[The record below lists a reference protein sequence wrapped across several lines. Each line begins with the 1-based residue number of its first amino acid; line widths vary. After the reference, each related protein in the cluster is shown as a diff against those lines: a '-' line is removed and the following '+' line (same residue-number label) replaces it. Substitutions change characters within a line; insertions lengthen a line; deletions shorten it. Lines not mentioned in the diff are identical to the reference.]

1 MLALN
6 AAGKYG
12 EAGIARTERNPVSD
26 VLVYRVPNNRVTLAT
41 MIESVTV
48 RCMRPVVLVVLLAN
62 GAAVL
67 AQNGVKPRAKVLL
80 YRERMAQ
87 QFDTVDVVK
96 NALKLNPLL
105 FMRGEIPLYYERAL
119 SNRLSMQVGIGMT
132 WRNYINFNL
141 DADEVDDF
149 GEGTKIIAKPSYHI
163 AARYYFSDDLEQAGP
178 YMELEFAH
186 LDYVKDIAMKD
197 SLRQLTD
204 QKFRDTRT
212 FNDLRLLFGHQSL
225 SATSNWLVDFY
236 GGIGLRDRRMIIVQE
251 SFHPGS
257 SPQDPSRY
265 TYTTKAEDD
274 IVPVLFLGVRVGLGF

>member
-1 MLALN
+1 M
-6 AAGKYG
+6 
-12 EAGIARTERNPVSD
+12 IDS
-26 VLVYRVPNNRVTLAT
+26 VTL
-41 MIESVTV
+41 
-48 RCMRPVVLVVLLAN
+48 RCLRPFLLVMLMAN
-62 GAAVL
+62 VPCL
-67 AQNGVKPRAKVLL
+67 FAQDTAKPRTKVLL
-80 YRERMAQ
+80 YRERMAA

-119 SNRLSMQVGIGMT
+119 SNRLSAQIGIGMT

-141 DADEVDDF
+141 DANEVDDF

-163 AARYYFSDDLEQAGP
+163 AARYYFSDDLEQAGA

-186 LDYVKDIAMKD
+186 LDYVKDIAAKD
-197 SLRQLTD
+197 SLRQLTS

-236 GGIGLRDRRMIIVQE
+236 GGIGMR
-251 SFHPGS
+251 
-257 SPQDPSRY
+257 SRY
-265 TYTTKAEDD
+265 MEVVTEKFDPVTSQYTYPVNEPEED